1 MVLPVAAAHRAVG
14 GKRWCRCSLSTSTK
28 ATWALLSCWCTTLQ
42 TTSKF
47 GPQFSSPLKETDLCD
62 WLQAVPPLRFVAWSR
77 LLWFTSV
84 FKFSSVQ
91 QKRADNFLKFLKFSK
106 HYTNA
111 SYLATKYL
119 RCFACVFM
127 NNFLKG
133 LWHTCTIIW
142 YGNWR
147 KKEIWEGCLFLFFF
161 FWPLCLEELPSL
173 TLNLQVQ

>member
-1 MVLPVAAAHRAVG
+1 MVLPVAAAHRAGG

-28 ATWALLSCWCTTLQ
+28 ATWALLPCWCTTLQ
-42 TTSKF
+42 IISKF

-62 WLQAVPPLRFVAWSR
+62 RLQTVRPLRFVAWSR
-77 LLWFTSV
+77 LLWFTSI

-106 HYTNA
+106 HYTNV

-119 RCFACVFM
+119 RRFACVFM